1 VGLPEDGSES
11 SMALSS
17 WVDME
22 EIEETEPLRSE
33 KLDETL
39 GGDPLALERLIRRW
53 LFAWAAAEV
62 IGPG

>member
-1 VGLPEDGSES
+1 
-11 SMALSS
+11 
-17 WVDME
+17 ME
-22 EIEETEPLRSE
+22 EMEETEPLLSE
-33 KLDETL
+33 KFEGTF